1 MPGKPHGSLPP
12 VKCVCQQKQAAEI
25 PSRNS
30 ERKYILKETVGIAGY
45 GLYIPDGRMTAGEIS
60 AATSGIWSEEA
71 VREKLGIKQDE
82 FDNFSQTSIS
92 RLEKRKDIR
101 ISTLIEY
108 LDNLGMGLEIKTFPK
123 KNVKKIKEEVLL
135 RI

>member
-1 MPGKPHGSLPP
+1 MRDAIKMMESKMTPKS
-12 VKCVCQQKQAAEI
+12 VARSRKMAEQEI
-25 PSRNS
+25 LTIRLGQLR
-30 ERKYILKETVGIAGY
+30 ER
-45 GLYIPDGRMTAGEIS
+45 
-60 AATSGIWSEEA
+60 
-71 VREKLGIKQDE
+71 LGIRQDE

-101 ISTLIEY
+101 ISTLIDY
-108 LDNLGMGLEIKTFPK
+108 LDNLGMGLEIKAFPK

>member
-1 MPGKPHGSLPP
+1 MHDAIKMMESKMKPES
-12 VKCVCQQKQAAEI
+12 VARSRMMAEQ
-25 PSRNS
+25 
-30 ERKYILKETVGIAGY
+30 EILTIKLGQ
-45 GLYIPDGRMTAGEIS
+45 L
-60 AATSGIWSEEA
+60 
-71 VREKLGIKQDE
+71 REKLGIKQNE

-108 LDNLGMGLEIKTFPK
+108 LSNLGMGLEIKTFPK